1 MTKIDQIK
9 GLDFFDTRVKSFQK
23 LMRFKIRDILLV
35 SSLYDQYLFE
45 EDGRLYE
52 LIRQEFQ
59 ALNLS
64 QTPDLT
70 HVTSGTEAVEL
81 ALSGQQFDLIIATL
95 HIEDMNVMR
104 FAKTVREAG
113 IKVPIIL
120 LAYDNRERKELVT
133 NYDTSIFD
141 RIFIWQGDYHLL
153 LGIIKYVE
161 DRMNV
166 ENDTLAVG
174 VQSIILVE
182 DNVSFY
188 SSYLPLI
195 YTEILNQSKRLLSEG
210 VNLTHKFL
218 RMRARPKILLCT
230 TFEEAWSY
238 YEKYQDFVLGII
250 SDINFK
256 RNGVKDL
263 EAGFTFAK
271 MVRDQHE
278 DIPILL
284 QSSNPAFAQKSRE
297 IGVSFAQK
305 GTPRLLHELRD
316 FMLNNFGFGDFV
328 FRMHDG
334 REVGRA
340 FNLQTLEEQL
350 QVVPDESILHH
361 AERNHFSNW
370 LKARTEFWLA
380 HRLRPRKITDFA
392 SINDLR
398 SELINSLRFYR
409 EIQQRGVITE
419 FHKES
424 FDTKSSFARIGLG
437 SLGGKARGLG
447 FINTLI
453 TNYHIDNRFED
464 VEISVPSAVV
474 IATDVFDKFLARND
488 LEDFALKCT
497 DNNELNRKFLDAP
510 YFPEDVVQKLSEFLE
525 INKEPLAVRSSS
537 LLEDSQYQPFA
548 GVYETFMIPNNNPSP
563 AIRLRELLQSIKLV
577 YASTFSRSAKDY
589 MKATSNQL
597 QEEKMAVIIQRMVGA
612 KHSNRFYPAFAG
624 VAKSYNFYPVPPQD
638 SSDGI
643 VHVALG
649 LGKMVVDGGNSV
661 RFCPKYPRHLLQFFS
676 TTETI
681 RNAQQEFLALNLD
694 GGFDHKQDET
704 PDVFVQRFDLSK
716 AEEDQT
722 LFYVGST
729 YSSENDSVYD
739 GVSRSGKRVVTF
751 APVLKHK
758 IFPLAEILELILE
771 MGTWGMGTHVEIEF
785 AVNMNVPADRPKE
798 FALLQIRPLVL
809 SLEAEELDVD
819 NIAQEDV
826 ICQSRQ
832 VLGNGAIKDLHDVVV
847 VDIERF
853 DRSKSRDVATEL
865 SLINTKLLA
874 QKKPYVLIG
883 VGRWGS
889 LDPWLGIPVMWD
901 QIAGAS
907 VIVESGF
914 KDFNVTPSQGSHF
927 FQNITSF
934 RIGYFTVNSFTNLG
948 FIDWEWLSSQHA
960 VEEMKY
966 IRHLQFD
973 DPITVRINGHKNM
986 GIILKPKK
994 GS

>member
-1 MTKIDQIK
+1 MTKIDQIP
-9 GLDFFDTRVKSFQK
+9 GLDFLDTRVKSFQK

-64 QTPDLT
+64 QTPDIT
-70 HVTSGTEAVEL
+70 HVTSGLEAVEL
-81 ALSGQQFDLIIATL
+81 AVTEQRFDLIIATL
-95 HIEDMNVMR
+95 HIEDMNVIK
-104 FAKTVREAG
+104 FAKMVREAG
-113 IKVPIIL
+113 INVPIVL
-120 LAYDNRERKELVT
+120 LAYDNRERKELVA

-161 DRMNV
+161 DKMNV
-166 ENDTLAVG
+166 ENDTRAVG

-182 DNVSFY
+182 DNVTFY
-188 SSYLPLI
+188 SSYLPII

-230 TFEEAWSY
+230 TFEEAWTY
-238 YEKYQDFVLGII
+238 YEKYQEYVLGII
-250 SDINFK
+250 SDVNFK
-256 RNGVKDL
+256 RNGVKDP
-263 EAGFTFAK
+263 EAGITFAR
-271 MVRDQHE
+271 MVRAQHE

-284 QSSNPAFAQKSRE
+284 QTSNPSFAGKAKE
-297 IGVSFAQK
+297 IGASFLQK
-305 GTPRLLHELRD
+305 GSPRLLHELQD
-316 FMLNNFGFGDFV
+316 FMLNNFGFGDFI
-328 FRMHDG
+328 FRMRDG
-334 REVGRA
+334 TEVGRA
-340 FNLQTLEEQL
+340 HSLKTLEEQL
-350 QVVPDESILHH
+350 QVVPDETILLH

-380 HRLRPRKITDFA
+380 HRLRPHKITDFESVGA
-392 SINDLR
+392 LR
-398 SELINSLRFYR
+398 NELIHSLRLYR

-424 FDTKSSFARIGLG
+424 FDTKNSFARMGLG

-447 FINTLI
+447 FLNTLI
-453 TNYHIDNRFED
+453 TNYHIDQKFEH

-474 IATDVFDKFLARND
+474 IATDVYDRFLSRNN
-488 LEDFALKCT
+488 LEFFALKCT
-497 DNNELNRKFLDAP
+497 DDNELNRKFAEAP
-510 YFPEDVVQKLSEFLE
+510 YFPEDIVQKLTEFLD
-525 INKEPLAVRSSS
+525 INREPLAVRSSS

-548 GVYETFMIPNNNPSP
+548 GVYETFMIPNNNPDP
-563 AIRLRELLQSIKLV
+563 AVRLRELLQSIKLV
-577 YASTFSRSAKDY
+577 YASTFSKSAKDY
-589 MKATSNQL
+589 MKATAYQL

-612 KHSNRFYPAFAG
+612 RHEERFYPAFAG

-638 SSDGI
+638 SADGI

-649 LGKMVVDGGNSV
+649 LGKMVVDGGNAV

-681 RNAQQEFLALNLD
+681 RNAQQEFLALDLH

-704 PDVFVQRFDLSK
+704 PDVFVRKYDLSK

-729 YSSENDSVYD
+729 YSPENDSVYD
-739 GVSRSGKRVVTF
+739 GVSRSGMRVVTF
-751 APVLKHK
+751 APILKHK
-758 IFPLAEILELILE
+758 IFPLADILQLILE
-771 MGTWGMGTHVEIEF
+771 MGTWGMGTHVEVEF
-785 AVNMNVPADRPKE
+785 AVNMNVPAGKPSE

-819 NIAQEDV
+819 NIAQEEV

-832 VLGNGAIKDLHDVVV
+832 VLGNGAIKGLHDIVV

-853 DRSKSRDVATEL
+853 DRAKSRDVAQEL
-865 SLINTKLLA
+865 SLINTKLIA

-889 LDPWLGIPVMWD
+889 LDPWLGIPVTWD
-901 QIAGAS
+901 QISGAS

-914 KDFNVTPSQGSHF
+914 KDIAVTPSQGSHF

-934 RIGYFTVNSFTNLG
+934 RIGYFTVNSFSNMG
-948 FIDWEWLSSQHA
+948 FIDWEWLSKQSA
-960 VEEMKY
+960 LEEMTF
-966 IRHLQFD
+966 IRHLRFD
-973 DPITVRINGHKNM
+973 DPLTVRINGHKNM
-986 GIILKPKK
+986 GIIFKPQK
-994 GS
+994 G

>member
-1 MTKIDQIK
+1 MTKIDQIA
-9 GLDFFDTRVKSFQK
+9 GPDFFDTRIKSFQR
-23 LMRFKIRDILLV
+23 LMRFKIREILLV

-64 QTPDLT
+64 QTPEIT
-70 HVTSGTEAVEL
+70 HVSSGLEAVEL
-81 ALSGQQFDLIIATL
+81 AVSEQQFDLIIATL
-95 HIEDMNVMR
+95 HIEDMNVIK
-104 FAKTVREAG
+104 FAKMVREAG
-113 IKVPIIL
+113 IKAPIIL

-133 NYDTSIFD
+133 TYDTSIFD

-166 ENDTLAVG
+166 ENDTLTVG

-188 SSYLPLI
+188 SSYLPII
-195 YTEILNQSKRLLSEG
+195 YTEIMNQSKRLLSEG

-256 RNGVKDL
+256 RNGVKDP

-271 MVRDQHE
+271 MVREQHE

-284 QSSNPAFAQKSRE
+284 QSSNASFADMARD
-297 IGVSFAQK
+297 IGVSFIQK
-305 GTPRLLHELRD
+305 GSPRLLHELQD
-316 FMLNNFGFGDFV
+316 FLLQNFGFGDFI
-328 FRMHDG
+328 FRMRDG

-340 FNLQTLEEQL
+340 HNLATLEDQL
-350 QVVPDESILHH
+350 KRVPDESILLH
-361 AERNHFSNW
+361 AEHNHFSNW

-380 HRLRPRKITDFA
+380 HRLRPRKISDFE
-392 SINDLR
+392 SVDSLR
-398 SELINSLRFYR
+398 NELINSLRFYR
-409 EIQQRGVITE
+409 EIQQRGIITE
-419 FHKES
+419 FRKET
-424 FDTKSSFARIGLG
+424 FDIRNSFARIGLG

-453 TNYHIDNRFED
+453 TNYHIDQKFED
-464 VEISVPSAVV
+464 VEVSVPSAIV
-474 IATDVFDKFLARND
+474 IATDVFDRFLERND
-488 LEDFALKCT
+488 LELFALNST
-497 DNNELNRKFLDAP
+497 NDDELNRKFLNAP
-510 YFPEDVVQKLSEFLE
+510 YFPEDIVLKLSEFLE
-525 INKEPLAVRSSS
+525 INREPLAVRSSS

-548 GVYETFMIPNNNPSP
+548 GVYETFMIPNNNPDP
-563 AIRLRELLQSIKLV
+563 AVRLRELLQSIRLV

-589 MKATSNQL
+589 MKATAFQL

-612 KHSNRFYPAFAG
+612 QHHDRFYPAFAG

-643 VHVALG
+643 VQVALG
-649 LGKMVVDGGNSV
+649 LGKMVVDGGNAV

-681 RNAQQEFLALNLD
+681 RNAQQEFLALNLN
-694 GGFDHKQDET
+694 GGFDHSQGET
-704 PDVFVQRFDLSK
+704 PDIFVQKYDLSK

-751 APVLKHK
+751 APILKHK

-785 AVNMNVPADRPKE
+785 AVNMNVAPGRPKE

-819 NIAQEDV
+819 NVIQEDV

-853 DRSKSRDVATEL
+853 DRSKSRDVPTEL
-865 SLINTKLLA
+865 SAINTKLLA
-874 QKKPYVLIG
+874 QKRPYILIG

-889 LDPWLGIPVMWD
+889 LDPWLGIPVTWD
-901 QIAGAS
+901 QISGAS

-934 RIGYFTVNSFTNLG
+934 RIGYFTVNSFTDLG
-948 FIDWEWLSSQHA
+948 FIDWQWLGKQPA
-960 VEEMKY
+960 VEELKF
-966 IRHLQFD
+966 IRHLHFD

-986 GIILKPKK
+986 GIIFKPTK
-994 GS
+994 G

>member
-1 MTKIDQIK
+1 MITFDHIK

-64 QTPDLT
+64 QTPDIT

-81 ALSGQQFDLIIATL
+81 ALTEQRFDLIIATL
-95 HIEDMNVMR
+95 HIEDMHVIK
-104 FAKTVREAG
+104 FAKMAREAG
-113 IKVPIIL
+113 INVPIIL

-166 ENDTLAVG
+166 ENDTKAVG

-188 SSYLPLI
+188 SSYLPTI

-230 TFEEAWSY
+230 TFEEAWAY

-256 RNGVKDL
+256 RGGIKDR
-263 EAGFTFAK
+263 EAGITFAK
-271 MVRDQHE
+271 MVREQHE

-284 QSSNPAFAQKSRE
+284 QSSNPDFAERARE
-297 IGVSFAQK
+297 IGASFVQK
-305 GTPRLLHELRD
+305 TSPRLRHELRD
-316 FMLNNFGFGDFV
+316 FMLSNFGFGDFV
-328 FRMHDG
+328 FRMRDG
-334 REVGRA
+334 NEVGRA
-340 FNLQTLEEQL
+340 HNLKTLEEQL
-350 QVVPDESILHH
+350 QIVPDESILLH

-380 HRLRPRKITDFA
+380 HRLRPRKISDFD
-392 SINDLR
+392 SIDGLR
-398 SELINSLRFYR
+398 NELINSLRFYR

-424 FDTKSSFARIGLG
+424 YDVKGSFARIGLG

-453 TNYHIDNRFED
+453 TNYHIDQKFED

-474 IATDVFDKFLARND
+474 IATDVFDRFLERND
-488 LEDFALKCT
+488 LEQFALNAT
-497 DNNELNRKFLDAP
+497 DDAELNKRFLDAP
-510 YFPEDVVQKLSEFLE
+510 HFPEDIVQKLTEFLD
-525 INKEPLAVRSSS
+525 INREPLAVRSSS

-548 GVYETFMIPNNNPSP
+548 GVYETFMIPNNNPDP
-563 AIRLRELLQSIKLV
+563 AIRLRELLQSIRLV

-589 MKATSNQL
+589 MKATAYQL

-612 KHSNRFYPAFAG
+612 RHHNRFYPAFAG

-649 LGKMVVDGGNSV
+649 LGKLVVEGGNSV

-704 PDVFVQRFDLSK
+704 PDIFVERYDLSK

-739 GVSRSGKRVVTF
+739 GVSRSGRRVVTF
-751 APVLKHK
+751 APILKHK
-758 IFPLAEILELILE
+758 IFPLAEILELILD

-785 AVNMNVPADRPKE
+785 AANMDVPAGKPKE

-809 SLEAEELDVD
+809 SLEAEELNVD

-826 ICQSRQ
+826 ICESRQ
-832 VLGNGAIKDLHDVVV
+832 VLGNGAITNLHDVIV

-853 DRSKSRDVATEL
+853 ERSKSRDIATEL
-865 SLINTKLLA
+865 SAINAKLTG
-874 QKKPYVLIG
+874 QKIPSVLIG

-889 LDPWLGIPVMWD
+889 LDPWLGIPVTWD

-934 RIGYFTVNSFTNLG
+934 RIGYFTVNSFSNLG
-948 FIDWEWLSSQHA
+948 FIDWEWLSKQPA
-960 VEEMKY
+960 VEETTY
-966 IRHLQFD
+966 IRHLHFD

-994 GS
+994 P